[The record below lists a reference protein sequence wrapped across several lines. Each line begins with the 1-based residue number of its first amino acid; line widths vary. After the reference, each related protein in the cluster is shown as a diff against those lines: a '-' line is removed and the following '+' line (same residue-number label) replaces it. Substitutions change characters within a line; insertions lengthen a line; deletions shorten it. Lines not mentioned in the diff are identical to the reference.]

1 MSGKKNFSLDYNTDP
16 IMQFI
21 TPPQD
26 NEEPDTQAEQEPKQK
41 KPRAKKAPTQKAPS
55 KWSRDPSMEREKRTK
70 RVQLVLPPSL
80 FEAAKDLA
88 EGEGIS
94 FNEFFIR
101 SLESAVEKGEK

>member
-1 MSGKKNFSLDYNTDP
+1 MSGKKSFTGDYDP
-16 IMQFI
+16 TMQFI

-26 NEEPDTQAEQEPKQK
+26 NEEPDPQTQQK
-41 KPRAKKAPTQKAPS
+41 KPRAKKTPTQKAPS
-55 KWSRDPSMEREKRTK
+55 KWSRDPSIEREKRTK

-101 SLESAVEKGEK
+101 SLESAVKKGER